1 MSDLSGN
8 KKLFSASVIKL
19 IQNLEMLRRE
29 GRIDELSEELAM
41 KSESLGLVASL
52 KASSAELGGD
62 VLVTVE
68 VKGTEIIGELANSLL
83 KYLNRDPYFREE
95 VLLEKNMLL
104 FEKKQIVE
112 RLQESEALKNSL
124 VQDIKEKKLTTF
136 GFNPM
141 DLEQKMIE
149 YELRLEEI
157 DSKIKKLRGFE
168 MLGNPEIPAV
178 PVRPR
183 NMVNIIV
190 GGFLFLLLGFF
201 LSFFIEWIQENRLIT
216 ESHPGS

>member
-1 MSDLSGN
+1 MSDLSEN

-52 KASSAELGGD
+52 KASR
-62 VLVTVE
+62 
-68 VKGTEIIGELANSLL
+68 GELANSLL